1 MLVRERSVALW
12 ICAIRIAD
20 QDLISTL
27 AAEAN
32 WPSRAL
38 ETCRVETL
46 LKVTSSEIDQTIL
59 TWGVVTSIPWGGVCV
74 CVCVCVLVAQLCLTL
89 CNTMDCSPLD
99 AFVHGILQGNNT
111 GLGCHSLLQR
121 IFLIQGSNLGLL
133 LCRHVLYHLSHQVNT
148 WGYLINIYPHAYPFI
163 SMEVPLE

>member
-27 AAEAN
+27 AAEVN

-38 ETCRVETL
+38 EMCRVETL
-46 LKVTSSEIDQTIL
+46 LKVTSSELQIRL
-59 TWGVVTSIPWGGVCV
+59 YSHVGGGHINTLCV
-74 CVCVCVLVAQLCLTL
+74 CVCVWVAQLLLTL
-89 CNTMDCSPLD
+89 CDPMDCRPLGI
-99 AFVHGILQGNNT
+99 FVRGILQGNNT
-111 GLGCHSLLQR
+111 GLGCYSLLQR

-133 LCRHVLYHLSHQVNT
+133 LCRHVLYYLSHQVNT

-163 SMEVPLE
+163 SM